1 MGKSDSSFA
10 TRQLEKYGWKAGEG
24 LGKRKHGICAPIRA
38 SMKFSRRG
46 LGCAYTPAPE
56 EAFWSN
62 VYETAISQIVSVESS
77 GLVNDQREAS
87 ASSDLHRTDSIDN
100 TLRQLTSSETSSPT
114 KTVMK
119 IPKVN
124 FQRQSVLNG
133 GIETPLPD
141 VNTPPAPPLPRTNS
155 AGDISGASEEVVK
168 QAPEKEPISQ
178 ESKSSKSLYKQ
189 SLFSLSESSLL
200 KLGAGRTGHPAA
212 RFGMRCGG
220 KLSRAAKFL

>member
-56 EAFWSN
+56 EAFWSS
-62 VYETAISQIVSVESS
+62 VYETAISQIGNVESS
-77 GLVNDQREAS
+77 GLINDQGKAS
-87 ASSDLHRTDSIDN
+87 ASPDLHRTDNIDN
-100 TLRQLTSSETSSPT
+100 TLRRLTSSETSSPT
-114 KTVMK
+114 KTIVK

-141 VNTPPAPPLPRTNS
+141 VNMPPAPPLHQTNS
-155 AGDISGASEEVVK
+155 AGASEEAVK

-178 ESKSSKSLYKQ
+178 ESKSSRSLYKQ